1 MLRPECL
8 GINRLVNLAYYYLL
22 EQMKEQ
28 FQENFPF
35 ISCIKS
41 NDKEYV
47 GIVINFDEYIVSI
60 YDLSMITGAADRKLF
75 LEMGEI
81 WWWES
86 NRMIPI
92 NIFLKTEM
100 QLYRPIIKTFN
111 SKDAEL
117 VFGPLV
123 NLSEIA
129 EKRIKRKSIQ
139 LVRTVK
145 KTHN

>member
-1 MLRPECL
+1 MRD
-8 GINRLVNLAYYYLL
+8 
-22 EQMKEQ
+22 Q

-35 ISCIKS
+35 ISCVKS

-47 GIVINFDEYIVSI
+47 GIVINFDDYIASI
-60 YDLSMITGAADRKLF
+60 YDLSMILGEAERKLF
-75 LEMGEI
+75 LEMGEV

-86 NRMIPI
+86 NRKIPI
-92 NIFLKTEM
+92 NIFLKSEM
-100 QLYRPIIKTFN
+100 QVFRPFIKTFN

-117 VFGPLV
+117 VFGPTV

-139 LVRTVK
+139 LVRSVK
-145 KTHN
+145 NNRS

>member
-1 MLRPECL
+1 MRD
-8 GINRLVNLAYYYLL
+8 
-22 EQMKEQ
+22 Q
-28 FQENFPF
+28 FQEKFPF
-35 ISCIKS
+35 ISCVKS

-47 GIVINFDEYIVSI
+47 GIVINFDDYIASI
-60 YDLSMITGAADRKLF
+60 YDLSMILGETERKLF

-86 NRMIPI
+86 NRKIPI
-92 NIFLKTEM
+92 NIFLKSEM
-100 QLYRPIIKTFN
+100 QVFRPFIKTFN

-117 VFGPLV
+117 VFGPTV

-139 LVRTVK
+139 LVRSVK
-145 KTHN
+145 NSRS